1 MQFEPNQNLFHAGKS
16 GGGKA
21 KNKPSSSGKA
31 QDGAVKTSY
40 HIPRLNPLFELE
52 SEDED
57 LGWTFANSSSNV
69 EQFSGKATREVASML
84 NSAKLLSE
92 SMVGLSQDL
101 EKLIIYSASKQTW
114 ARHTSAWKLY
124 ADFCENFKINFYLTN

>member
-1 MQFEPNQNLFHAGKS
+1 MCA
-16 GGGKA
+16 GKA
-21 KNKPSSSGKA
+21 KGKSKAKNSKKQGDKPSDKNKEPA
-31 QDGAVKTSY
+31 KNKDKTPFT
-40 HIPRLNPLFELE
+40 IPKNSQPTEDD

-92 SMVGLSQDL
+92 YMVGLSQDL
-101 EKLIIYSASKQTW
+101 E
-114 ARHTSAWKLY
+114 
-124 ADFCENFKINFYLTN
+124 N

>member
-1 MQFEPNQNLFHAGKS
+1 MCAGKADGKS
-16 GGGKA
+16 KA
-21 KNKPSSSGKA
+21 KNSKKQGDKPSDKNKEKNKEPAKSK
-31 QDGAVKTSY
+31 DKRPFT
-40 HIPRLNPLFELE
+40 IPKNSQPTEDD

-92 SMVGLSQDL
+92 SSIYGRTVSGFRKTDNLFGFETNLGKAHIRL
-101 EKLIIYSASKQTW
+101 EIVCGFL
-114 ARHTSAWKLY
+114 
-124 ADFCENFKINFYLTN
+124 